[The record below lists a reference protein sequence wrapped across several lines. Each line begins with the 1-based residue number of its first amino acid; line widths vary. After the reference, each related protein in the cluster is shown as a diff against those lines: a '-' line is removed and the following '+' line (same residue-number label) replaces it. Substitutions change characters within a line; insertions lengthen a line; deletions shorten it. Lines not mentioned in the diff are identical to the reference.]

1 MTRFVVDASVVI
13 KWFVPEV
20 HSAAAERLLANN
32 LELWVPDFIW
42 AEFGSI
48 LLKKWRQGEISLEKA
63 SFILGAFRHF
73 SLKAHSSEALA
84 DAAWEIASQFQRSFY
99 DSLYL
104 ALAVQQGYRM
114 VTADRRLYNAL
125 QGSPVAHHLL
135 WIEDV
140 P

>member
-1 MTRFVVDASVVI
+1 MTRFVVDASVAI
-13 KWFVPEV
+13 KWFVPEI
-20 HSAAAERLLANN
+20 HSDAAERLLTDK

-42 AEFGSI
+42 AEFGNI

-63 SFILGAFRHF
+63 RFILGAFRYF
-73 SLKAHSSEALA
+73 SLKAYSSEALA

-125 QGSPVAHHLL
+125 QSSRVAHHLL
-135 WIEDV
+135 WVEDV